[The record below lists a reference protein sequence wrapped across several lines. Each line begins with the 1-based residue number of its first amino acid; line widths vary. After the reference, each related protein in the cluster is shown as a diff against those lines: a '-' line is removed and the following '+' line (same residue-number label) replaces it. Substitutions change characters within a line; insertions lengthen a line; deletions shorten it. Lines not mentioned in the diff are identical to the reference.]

1 MINILMDKPVPAEIS
16 KTAVMRPGSSITR
29 LVVSCSSSEESK
41 IGITK
46 FCSGRF
52 FVGYTRLWRGL
63 QSSGH
68 SFSALHRNVRR
79 IQLLQAA

>member
-1 MINILMDKPVPAEIS
+1 MKIGQPVPADIS

-52 FVGYTRLWRGL
+52 FTGYARLRCGL
-63 QSSGH
+63 QRSGH
-68 SFSALHRNVRR
+68 SFSALLLNVQR
-79 IQLLQAA
+79 IQLLEAA